1 MSIPDLHSSEFLKG
15 LKQLNLLSKHNFAGQ
30 KIGDRKT
37 KRKGASV
44 EFKDYKEYSPGDDIR
59 FIDWNLWGRL
69 DKFYIKLFYN
79 EENLNVHF
87 LLDASQSMLY
97 GAPSKWNFALKFVAG
112 ASFLALHQKDHVNVY
127 PVFDKLSK
135 NLSEVNS
142 PGKYSQLVNFL
153 EKVEPCGEIDL
164 VKSIDEFIKLER
176 SRGLVFFVSDFLA
189 DENIIDHCLRK
200 LAYYGHDVS
209 LIQILSPHEEN
220 PQIYGN
226 SILEDIENKQE
237 MELILDD
244 EYYMLYHETLDEHKR
259 MVRGLSKKYNL
270 EYSYARSDDDFKD
283 FIVRLMRK
291 RL

>member
-1 MSIPDLHSSEFLKG
+1 MTSPDLHSSEFLKG

-30 KIGDRKT
+30 KIGERKT

-44 EFKDYKEYSPGDDIR
+44 EFKDYKEYNPGDDIR

-97 GAPSKWNFALKFVAG
+97 GAPSKWSFALQFIAG
-112 ASFLALHQKDHVNVY
+112 TSFLALHQKDSVSVY

-135 NLSEVNS
+135 SVSKVNS
-142 PGKYSQLVNFL
+142 PGKYSNLVSFL
-153 EKVEPCGEIDL
+153 EKIKPSGELGLIKA
-164 VKSIDEFIKLER
+164 VDEFINREHT
-176 SRGLVFFVSDFLA
+176 RGIVFFISDFLA
-189 DENIIDHCLRK
+189 DEKEIDHCLRK
-200 LAYYGHDVS
+200 LAYYRHDVS
-209 LIQILSPHEEN
+209 LVQILSSQEEN
-220 PQIYGN
+220 PEIYGN
-226 SILEDIENKQE
+226 SILEDVENSQE

-244 EYYMLYHETLDEHKR
+244 EYYTIYHEALDEHKR
-259 MVRGLSKKYNL
+259 MVQGLSKKYNL
-270 EYSYARSDDDFKD
+270 EYSYAVSDVDFKN

-291 RL
+291 RS